1 MFDWLFRLLGIGR
14 GSDQPTGPGDPLSIS
29 LDGVAW
35 RPVRTLARCGPSDPC
50 FVMRVDSAGA
60 PSLVFGDG
68 VHGARPRAGA
78 HIVASYRHGPDG
90 TDYVESDPGVT
101 LMELFAFIA
110 DCLTA
115 YQERIAGEAYLETAD
130 GRRSI
135 REASDLRDAFD
146 ENAEPTICLRFRA
159 RKRRATT

>member
-14 GSDQPTGPGDPLSIS
+14 GSEGPTGPGDPLSIS

-50 FVMRVDSAGA
+50 FVMRVDSTGA

-68 VHGARPRAGA
+68 LHGARPRAGA
-78 HIVASYRHGPDG
+78 HIVASYSPEW
-90 TDYVESDPGVT
+90 TDFQESDPGVA
-101 LMELFAFIA
+101 LLELFAFFA
-110 DCLTA
+110 ECLFA

-135 REASDLRDAFD
+135 REASDLRDAFND
-146 ENAEPTICLRFRA
+146 SPEPTICLRFRA
-159 RKRRATT
+159 RPHRVTT